1 MSNQDELI
9 IYIHENIKMGLS
21 STTKLIKIL
30 KNKDNK
36 IKKVLESYIKTYEN
50 YLKRA
55 NLLKQ
60 KYKVKINKN
69 KIMQKFMA
77 NAMMEEEIKKDNSD
91 SKIANILIRGFT
103 MGEIDLEKRIKD
115 YADNLDK
122 KEKNDIINLAKEL
135 HAFNKSSIVELKNY
149 LWTICL

>member
-77 NAMMEEEIKKDNSD
+77 NAMMEEEIKKI
-91 SKIANILIRGFT
+91 IA
-103 MGEIDLEKRIKD
+103 
-115 YADNLDK
+115 
-122 KEKNDIINLAKEL
+122 
-135 HAFNKSSIVELKNY
+135 IVKLPTY
-149 LWTICL
+149 